1 MSEFIELDSRYSTT
15 RRVRKIA
22 PEVVEAELKAAHKP
36 EDQFKTILFQPEGEG
51 RTGEGGLRTKGYFK
65 KSSKEK
71 PLITVIT
78 VVFNGEKHLE
88 ETILSVINQTYDN
101 VEYIIIDGSSTDRT
115 LDIIE
120 KYEHAIDYWVSEQ
133 DNGIYDAMNKSC
145 RLSHGNA
152 LSFLNSG
159 DRYIGDVLSAIKSI
173 PCLLPCKVQE
183 ADGRVWR
190 KLATSPKQGLPTTHQ
205 AIIFQNQKILYNTAY
220 KISADYDF
228 FLRHHGDFS
237 LTKTDEA
244 YVLYDNSGFSTQNKL
259 IRNIEIL
266 VIIARYF
273 GALRV
278 VKFLMIKANKKLR
291 LLQRWHT
298 ST

>member
-1 MSEFIELDSRYSTT
+1 MSEFIELDSAYSTT
-15 RRVRKIA
+15 RRLRKVA
-22 PEVVEAELKAAHKP
+22 PEEVEAELKAAQKP
-36 EDQFKTILFQPEGEG
+36 EHQFETSLFLPEREG
-51 RTGEGGLRTKGYFK
+51 RKGEGGLRTKGLFK
-65 KSSKEK
+65 KGSDEK

-78 VVFNGEKHLE
+78 VVFNGEAHLE
-88 ETILSVINQTYDN
+88 ETILSVITQTYDN
-101 VEYIIIDGSSTDRT
+101 VEYIIIDGASTDGT
-115 LDIIE
+115 LEIIR

-159 DRYIGDVLSAIKSI
+159 DRFIGDVLSAIKSI
-173 PCLLPCKVQE
+173 PCLLPCKVRE

-205 AIIFQNQKILYNTAY
+205 AIIFPNHKILYNTTY

-228 FLRHHGDFS
+228 FLRHRGDFIQ
-237 LTKTDEA
+237 TKTDEA

-259 IRNIEIL
+259 TRNIET
-266 VIIARYF
+266 VAIISRHF
-273 GALRV
+273 GVLDA
-278 VKFLMIKANKKLR
+278 VKFLMLRANKKLK
-291 LLQRWHT
+291 LLKKWHT